1 MWLPGLGSV
10 VWSLE
15 GVPGVV
21 FQQLGGFW
29 VVVFLD
35 WAEVPVVVALCCS
48 FGWVGVVV
56 VVIVVVGVVASE
68 DLVVGALFGSAVGII
83 CGIGESRLFLAL
95 MGFLRLLEGV
105 LWLV

>member
-1 MWLPGLGSV
+1 M
-10 VWSLE
+10 
-15 GVPGVV
+15 V
-21 FQQLGGFW
+21 FQQLGGFR
-29 VVVFLD
+29 VVV
-35 WAEVPVVVALCCS
+35 C
-48 FGWVGVVV
+48 FGWVGVPVV
-56 VVIVVVGVVASE
+56 DALCCSLGWVCVVVVVIVVIVVVGVVASE